1 MTLNDNLSSVFELS
15 PNHIGDSPLPSS
27 MERKGKDTSFIP
39 PEGGRAAEAFQSLFS
54 HTDGKILDGYGAD
67 GCGRKVVGTE
77 RLILTQQSPYL

>member
-1 MTLNDNLSSVFELS
+1 MISNDNFSSVFELS
-15 PNHIGDSPLPSS
+15 PNHIPLPSS

-54 HTDGKILDGYGAD
+54 HTAEKILDGYGAD

-77 RLILTQQSPYL
+77 RLILTQHSPYL